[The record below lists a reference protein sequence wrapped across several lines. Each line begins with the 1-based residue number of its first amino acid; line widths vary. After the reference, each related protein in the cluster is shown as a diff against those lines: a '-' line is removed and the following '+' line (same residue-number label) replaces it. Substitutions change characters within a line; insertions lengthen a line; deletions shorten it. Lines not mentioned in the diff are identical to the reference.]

1 MNKVVAQSARNPPVI
16 YERFFQ
22 RPASAQRAHLRR
34 LSGRE
39 HIEQSLTGLDR
50 KARRT
55 LYYGRS
61 NKERSDRVQQA
72 YEVSARLRE
81 ALEKI
86 NAPQLWMVLTEDGCV
101 ATPFPL
107 SWQRR

>member
-1 MNKVVAQSARNPPVI
+1 MKDFFNAR
-16 YERFFQ
+16 
-22 RPASAQRAHLRR
+22 RPHNGLTYDAYQATWV
-34 LSGRE
+34 E